1 VGLHP
6 DAFGIGD
13 DDVAEALPGE
23 RGLTDE
29 QRRIVVESC
38 PVAALRLG

>member
-1 VGLHP
+1 VYP
-6 DAFGIGD
+6 EAFSVGD
-13 DDVAEALPGE
+13 DGVAEALPGE
-23 RGLTDE
+23 QNLTHE